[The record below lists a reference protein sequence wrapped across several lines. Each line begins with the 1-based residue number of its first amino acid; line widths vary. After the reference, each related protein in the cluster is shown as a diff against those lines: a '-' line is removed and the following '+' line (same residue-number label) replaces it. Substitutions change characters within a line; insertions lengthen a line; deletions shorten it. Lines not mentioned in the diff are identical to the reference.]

1 MSDSKEPDY
10 LQQNASDFE
19 AKYPGI
25 KPYISVALRQL
36 VQGGL
41 TREAAENAFQ
51 DYRAFSIADHGKL
64 SEGGEAFK
72 TALQKLLKNQRI
84 RQ

>member
-1 MSDSKEPDY
+1 MRASKESDY
-10 LQQNASDFE
+10 LLTADFD

-25 KPYISVALRQL
+25 KPFIRVALRQL

-41 TREAAENAFQ
+41 TREAAEKAFQ
-51 DYRAFSIADHGKL
+51 DYQAFSVSDHGKL

-72 TALQKLLKNQRI
+72 TALQNLLKNQGI
-84 RQ
+84 